1 MIIIHKSSKTC
12 VLESINISAFSRS
25 DVRHSLLK
33 MRSLDS
39 YMSGKRERRPTKAS
53 ITTSPP
59 LICAN
64 RAHVPDLIPIADSS
78 CRWIKNRNCE
88 LWTCN
93 KNKMLQIYSWIVL
106 NICFREITITVWI
119 IYNNTFCNFFS
130 FVISRLFFLAIDFL
144 KVFECFCHRLTKS
157 LWHCQWK

>member
-1 MIIIHKSSKTC
+1 MKSIT
-12 VLESINISAFSRS
+12 ISAFSRS

-78 CRWIKNRNCE
+78 CRWIKNWNCE
-88 LWTCN
+88 LWTYN
-93 KNKMLQIYSWIVL
+93 KNKLLQIYSWIVL
-106 NICFREITITVWI
+106 NICFREVTITVWI
-119 IYNNTFCNFFS
+119 IYNNTFCNIFS
-130 FVISRLFFLAIDFL
+130 FVISRLVFLAIDFL
-144 KVFECFCHRLTKS
+144 KVFKCFCHRLTKS

>member
-1 MIIIHKSSKTC
+1 MSNVANINAISQIIASSNSVMNPFIYCKFEYLINNLQKL
-12 VLESINISAFSRS
+12 VSINISAFSRS

-39 YMSGKRERRPTKAS
+39 YMSGKRDRRPTKAS

-78 CRWIKNRNCE
+78 CR
-88 LWTCN
+88 
-93 KNKMLQIYSWIVL
+93 
-106 NICFREITITVWI
+106 
-119 IYNNTFCNFFS
+119 
-130 FVISRLFFLAIDFL
+130 
-144 KVFECFCHRLTKS
+144 
-157 LWHCQWK
+157 